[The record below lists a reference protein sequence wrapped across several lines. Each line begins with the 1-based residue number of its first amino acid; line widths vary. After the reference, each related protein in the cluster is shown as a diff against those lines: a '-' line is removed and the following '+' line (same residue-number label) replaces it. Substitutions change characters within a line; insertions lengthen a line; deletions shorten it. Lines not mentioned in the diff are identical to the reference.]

1 MANQEQEVLKLSF
14 RREEPTPASV
24 WYSLARASITDE
36 FLDWPADMFALTEII
51 LGRTEVYRFV
61 LSPPRGVDWPP
72 SRISSWSDAVEEAGE
87 RWNLWIQDRK
97 AAFPDLLAEEWQAFR
112 ERAEIPLEDLAE
124 GRDWRM
130 CEALLTL
137 HAIADEACAGLGA
150 VLDGAGRKGC
160 INHARGRELLART
173 GSLAR
178 IQTQLLRVL
187 PKVHTTPAGTSLR
200 SFSRYACVQVGPVEA
215 RWHRVPVRRMG
226 TDPRSR
232 HSNLLLLPWPL
243 RVRESDFRPLEGSV
257 HKPGKEPFGFFEFAP
272 SEKLDLD
279 LVSRLIV
286 AAREEVDSVDVVMLP
301 ENAVA
306 ENEIDELEGMLDHHG
321 VEALWTGVRQRS
333 PGQLPGNWVHLSCAP
348 RLGKGAGP
356 SSKTGEQ

>member
-1 MANQEQEVLKLSF
+1 MAHQEQEVLKLSF
-14 RREEPTPASV
+14 RRVEPTPASV

-72 SRISSWSDAVEEAGE
+72 SRISNWSDAVEEAGG
-87 RWNLWIQDRK
+87 QDRK

-187 PKVHTTPAGTSLR
+187 PKVHTTH
-200 SFSRYACVQVGPVEA
+200 AC
-215 RWHRVPVRRMG
+215 R
-226 TDPRSR
+226 
-232 HSNLLLLPWPL
+232 
-243 RVRESDFRPLEGSV
+243 
-257 HKPGKEPFGFFEFAP
+257 
-272 SEKLDLD
+272 LDL
-279 LVSRLIV
+279 
-286 AAREEVDSVDVVMLP
+286 
-301 ENAVA
+301 
-306 ENEIDELEGMLDHHG
+306 
-321 VEALWTGVRQRS
+321 
-333 PGQLPGNWVHLSCAP
+333 
-348 RLGKGAGP
+348 
-356 SSKTGEQ
+356 